1 MKTFTHGGF
10 YGAFEDRRRIGDSVV
25 EGSVV
30 EGSTTEDGGH
40 AIELAELQPTVPEH
54 EVEVHTHADAHFVLV
69 LAGKYISSAAG
80 MPAISVGPVLVYNP
94 PGTTHRDCF
103 RGLDGRFFTVSIRA
117 DLLAHRA
124 LPGRAVRAGA
134 IAEHRIRTLRDELAR
149 WDDASP
155 LSVDAGIEA
164 VLDGLQRRI
173 VDTGDGPAWLTR
185 AHERLRD
192 DCAHPP
198 RMAEL
203 ARLAGVHPVAFAR
216 AFRRRYGCTPG
227 EYLRECRLD
236 RAVDLLLR
244 RPRLALADVAA
255 RAGYVDQAHFNH
267 AFRASFGC
275 TPSMYR
281 RAA

>member
-1 MKTFTHGGF
+1 MKTFTLGGF
-10 YGAFEDRRRIGDSVV
+10 YGAFEHRRRIGDSAI
-25 EGSVV
+25 
-30 EGSTTEDGGH
+30 EDSGH

-69 LAGKYISSAAG
+69 LAGKYVSSAAG
-80 MPAISVGPVLVYNP
+80 MPAVSAHPALIYNP

-103 RGLDGRFFTVSIRA
+103 RGLAGRFFTVSIPA
-117 DLLAHRA
+117 DALAGRTLPQQA
-124 LPGRAVRAGA
+124 LKAGA
-134 IAEHRIRTLRDELAR
+134 IAEHRILHVREELAR
-149 WDDASP
+149 WDDVSP
-155 LSVDAGIEA
+155 LAVDAGIEA

-173 VDTGDGPAWLTR
+173 VDTGDGPAWLAR

-227 EYLRECRLD
+227 EYLRECRMD
-236 RAVDLLLR
+236 RAVALLRR
-244 RPRLALADVAA
+244 RPRLALADVSA
-255 RAGYVDQAHFNH
+255 RAGYADQAHFSR
-267 AFRASFGC
+267 AFRESFGC
-275 TPSMYR
+275 TPSAYR
-281 RAA
+281 HAS

>member
-1 MKTFTHGGF
+1 MKIFTHGGF
-10 YGAFEDRRRIGDSVV
+10 YGAFEHRRRIDESAVDDSA
-25 EGSVV
+25 
-30 EGSTTEDGGH
+30 H

-69 LAGKYISSAAG
+69 LSGKYVSSARG
-80 MPAISVGPVLVYNP
+80 MPAVSVRPALVYNP

-103 RGLDGRFFTVSIRA
+103 RGLDGRFFTLSIPA
-117 DLLAHRA
+117 GALAGRA
-124 LPGRAVRAGA
+124 LPGQALKAGA
-134 IAEHRIRTLRDELAR
+134 IAEHRMRRVRAELAR
-149 WDDASP
+149 WDDVSP
-155 LSVDAGIEA
+155 LVVDDGIKA

-173 VDTGDGPAWLTR
+173 VDTGDGPTWLTR

-203 ARLAGVHPVAFAR
+203 ARHAGVHPVAFAR
-216 AFRRRYGCTPG
+216 AFRRRYGCSPG

-255 RAGYVDQAHFNH
+255 RAGYADQAHFNH

-275 TPSMYR
+275 TPGTYR

>member
-10 YGAFEDRRRIGDSVV
+10 YGAFEHRRRIEDSAVK
-25 EGSVV
+25 GSA
-30 EGSTTEDGGH
+30 TEDRAH

-69 LAGKYISSAAG
+69 LAGKYISSAVG
-80 MPAISVGPVLVYNP
+80 MPAVSAGPVLVYNP

-103 RGLDGRFFTVSIRA
+103 RGLDGRFFTVSIPA
-117 DLLAHRA
+117 DLLEHRA
-124 LPGRAVRAGA
+124 LPEHAVRAGA
-134 IAEHRIRTLRDELAR
+134 IAEHRVRTLRDELAR

-216 AFRRRYGCTPG
+216 AFRRRYGCSPG
-227 EYLRECRLD
+227 AFLRECRLD

-255 RAGYVDQAHFNH
+255 RAGYADQAHFNH

-275 TPSMYR
+275 TPGMYR
-281 RAA
+281 RVG

>member
-1 MKTFTHGGF
+1 MKIFTHGGF
-10 YGAFEDRRRIGDSVV
+10 YGAFEHRRRIEGGAV
-25 EGSVV
+25 EDGAV
-30 EGSTTEDGGH
+30 EDGGH

-54 EVEVHTHADAHFVLV
+54 EIEVHTHADAHFVLV
-69 LAGKYISSAAG
+69 LSGKYVSSAMG
-80 MPAISVGPVLVYNP
+80 MPSVCMGPVLVYNP

-103 RGLDGRFFTVSIRA
+103 RGLDGRFFTVSIPA
-117 DLLAHRA
+117 DLLVHRA
-124 LPGRAVRAGA
+124 LPERAVRAGA
-134 IAEHRIRTLRDELAR
+134 IAEHRIRRLREELAR

-155 LSVDAGIEA
+155 LAVDADIEA

-173 VDTGDGPAWLTR
+173 VDTGDGPAWLAR

-216 AFRRRYGCTPG
+216 AFRRRYGCSPG

-244 RPRLALADVAA
+244 RPGLALADVAA
-255 RAGYVDQAHFNH
+255 RAGYADQAHFNH

-275 TPSMYR
+275 TPGMYR
-281 RAA
+281 RTA